1 MSTNQDEKLEAMLQ
15 ARRIESASADLA
27 QRIIL
32 KAEALPQIQTTTL
45 GQWIQRLF
53 AEFHLPK
60 PAYVLAATLVLGF
73 VVGLNNP
80 LLNDTSDPDTISVN
94 AEGFLYADEAI
105 L

>member
-1 MSTNQDEKLEAMLQ
+1 MSTNQDQKLEAMLQ
-15 ARRIESASADLA
+15 ARRVESASPDLA

-32 KAEALPQIQTTTL
+32 KAEALPQIQTSTL
-45 GQWIQRLF
+45 GQWIKRLF
-53 AEFHLPK
+53 AEFHLPN

-80 LLNDTSDPDTISVN
+80 LNDTSDPDTISVN

>member
-1 MSTNQDEKLEAMLQ
+1 MSTNQDEKLEAMLRS
-15 ARRIESASADLA
+15 RRVESASPDLA

-32 KAEALPQIQTTTL
+32 KAEATPQVETSTV
-45 GQWIQRLF
+45 GQWIKRLF

-80 LLNDTSDPDTISVN
+80 LNDTSDADTISVN

>member
-1 MSTNQDEKLEAMLQ
+1 MSANEDEKLEAMLQ
-15 ARRIESASADLA
+15 SRRIESVSPDLA

-32 KAEALPQIQTTTL
+32 KAEAIPQVETSTL
-45 GQWIQRLF
+45 GQWIKRLF

-60 PAYVLAATLVLGF
+60 PAYVLAATLLLGF

-80 LLNDTSDPDTISVN
+80 LNDTGDADTLSVN

>member
-1 MSTNQDEKLEAMLQ
+1 MTNQDEKLEAMLQ
-15 ARRIESASADLA
+15 SRRIESASPDLA

-32 KAEALPQIQTTTL
+32 KAEAIPQVETGTL
-45 GQWIQRLF
+45 AQWIKRLF

-60 PAYVLAATLVLGF
+60 PAYVLAAALALGF

-80 LLNDTSDPDTISVN
+80 LNDTRDADTISVN
-94 AEGFLYADEAI
+94 AEDFLYADEAI

>member
-1 MSTNQDEKLEAMLQ
+1 MSANQDEKLDAMLQ
-15 ARRIESASADLA
+15 SRVIESASPDLA

-32 KAEALPQIQTTTL
+32 KAEAMPQVETSTFI
-45 GQWIQRLF
+45 QWIQRLF

-73 VVGLNNP
+73 VVGFNSPLNNSSD
-80 LLNDTSDPDTISVN
+80 NDRTSAN
-94 AEGFLYADEAI
+94 AEGFLYADETI

>member
-1 MSTNQDEKLEAMLQ
+1 MSTKQDEKLDGLLQ
-15 ARRIESASADLA
+15 ARRVEPASPDLA
-27 QRIIL
+27 ERILL
-32 KAEALPQIQTTTL
+32 KAEAIPQVQTNTL
-45 GQWIQRLF
+45 SQWIKGLF

-60 PAYVLAATLVLGF
+60 PAYVLAGTLVLGF

-80 LLNDTSDPDTISVN
+80 LNDTPTDDITSVN

>member
-1 MSTNQDEKLEAMLQ
+1 MSTNQDKRLEAMLQ
-15 ARRIESASADLA
+15 SRRIESASPDLA

-32 KAEALPQIQTTTL
+32 KSEALPQVQAGTL
-45 GQWIQRLF
+45 TQWIKRLF

-60 PAYVLAATLVLGF
+60 PAYVLAGTLVLGF

-80 LLNDTSDPDTISVN
+80 LNDPSDPDAISVS
-94 AEGFLYADEAI
+94 AEGFLYTDEAI

>member
-1 MSTNQDEKLEAMLQ
+1 MSTNQDRKLEAMLRS
-15 ARRIESASADLA
+15 RRIESASPDLA

-32 KAEALPQIQTTTL
+32 KAEALPQIQTSTL
-45 GQWIQRLF
+45 GQWIKRLF

-80 LLNDTSDPDTISVN
+80 LNDTSDPDTISVN